1 AGIPTWSPTVV
12 LICRSTAYVWQS
24 GRDAQFSADCGLI
37 GSGYGGGVA
46 ASRMARAQ
54 PKQSVC
60 VLERGLER
68 WPGEYPKSLWDVL
81 QQVRVTGHI
90 SFGPIKDLYIGIG
103 RITSL
108 YQWIIGKGSNAFVA
122 NGKFVS
128 LNFNDFRT
136 NAPGGLGGTSLVN
149 ANVFLRPDSRVLE
162 SPKFPSQLRQHA
174 VLDPYFRRA
183 MAMLEPTKSRKV
195 FPKDDVFRRQ
205 AIHVGLGDCFMSVD
219 QTVTFE
225 DKYNATGVPMEA
237 STFSGQDIQGINDHS
252 KNHVLATY
260 LADAWSFGAE
270 LYCGCDVRYIKKHP
284 EAGYLV
290 YFREASQSLL
300 RYPSKKFR
308 WVHARKLVFL
318 GAGSIG
324 STEIVLRSREY
335 GLPTS
340 QAVGTSLSGN
350 GSMVAFGH
358 NLNKHVNAVGKVTP
372 DRDPSGN
379 TIGSMIDCRGSED
392 VDQGFILQTGTFPA
406 SLASILGVW
415 FGKAL
420 SWSQVYLVVGHD
432 QNNGSISLVKD
443 RPMLNMRGVEKTS
456 CLCRI
461 KEILVQMTRAMGGMF
476 KEHSLKVTVHPLGG
490 LGFAGDGTG
499 CTGSTSHTG
508 ELFSGEDTEV
518 HVGLCAVDGSV
529 LPRSLGAN
537 PLATITAIAERSVE
551 TMATRQGLS
560 MDLKSQAHFDLR
572 YHKHLREIKTKI
584 HFDEKMEGS
593 LSYNGKD
600 VSLSIALHVEVHQQD
615 DVFEGKLFGTVDCR
629 ALSPQSL
636 NIKEGCFRLFE
647 ADPSEPNLMTMTYD
661 FVAISCSGQKFAI
674 TGRKYFD
681 PSIAFSVAE
690 LWRAATTLFV
700 AVKLEDGSPLAS
712 GKVNISLSSFISQ
725 LQSMTASGE
734 SALGEYEIFT
744 RFLYFFTRK
753 LLKVFFAPLAP
764 LQYPEDTD
772 AVCGGPV
779 DCKTD
784 PTLLKKIVASDGIQ
798 STLRMWTPSQNRLSR
813 LPIRDILFIPGA
825 AVTYQIFASPWV
837 AENAIERFVRQGYR
851 CWCLTTRFGKEGID
865 DTEAGWTAYDAR
877 LDIAAALLEIET
889 WHHQSQSKTHT
900 PPYVIAHCVGSLA
913 LASALLD
920 GTVLNTSIAG
930 ITASQIFLHP
940 TLEPLNHWKAR
951 LRLNNLYRLLAGN
964 WFPCTTTRT
973 ADPIQRALNFILR
986 FYPQF
991 NKRELCDSIV
1001 CHRCNLVFGRLWN
1014 HANLNAAT
1022 HTYLHA
1028 VFGGV
1033 HTRCIQHLATSGQ
1046 RRAVLDND
1054 YHSLVTDKNLR
1065 RLRGIPMLVFGGADN
1080 NVYSPESTRETCRVL
1095 EQRGE
1100 AVRMKVFEGL
1110 GHLDC
1115 WMSERAASKGGVYDT
1130 VVEEVRRVMHG

>member
-1 AGIPTWSPTVV
+1 MPSFQLTVAVCAYVAFLTNYIFKMAGIVDTRAALANPYHTVKPSYDV
-12 LICRSTAYVWQS
+12 VV
-24 GRDAQFSADCGLI
+24 I

-81 QQVRVTGHI
+81 HQIRVTGHI
-90 SFGPIKDLYIGIG
+90 SFGPIKDLYIQFG
-103 RITSL
+103 RVTSL
-108 YQWIIGKGSNAFVA
+108 YQWIVGKGSHAFVA
-122 NGKFVS
+122 NGILVFLDFKG
-128 LNFNDFRT
+128 FRT
-136 NAPGGLGGTSLVN
+136 NALQGLGGTSLVN
-149 ANVFLRPDSRVLE
+149 ANVFLRPDPRIFE
-162 SPKFPSQLRQHA
+162 SSKFPSELRQHA
-174 VLDPYFRRA
+174 VLDPYFQRA
-183 MAMLEPTKSRKV
+183 MAMLEPTKATKV
-195 FPKDDVFRRQ
+195 FPKDDVFRKQ
-205 AIHVGLGDCFMSVD
+205 AIHVGLGDYFKSVD

-225 DKYNATGVPMEA
+225 DKYNATGVPMKA

-252 KNHVLATY
+252 KNHVLGTY

-270 LYCGCDVRYIKKHP
+270 LYCGCDVQYVKKHP
-284 EAGYLV
+284 EGGYLV
-290 YFREASQSLL
+290 YYRETSQSFF
-300 RYPSKKFR
+300 RYPSKKLR

-324 STEIVLRSREY
+324 STETVLRSREH

-340 QAVGTSLSGN
+340 QAVGSGLSGN

-358 NLNKHVNAVGKVTP
+358 NLNEHVNAVGNVTP
-372 DRDPSGN
+372 DTDPSGN

-406 SLASILGVW
+406 SLASILSVW
-415 FGKAL
+415 FGTAL
-420 SWSQVYLVVGHD
+420 SWSQIYLVVGHD
-432 QNNGSISLVKD
+432 QNNGS
-443 RPMLNMRGVEKTS
+443 
-456 CLCRI
+456 
-461 KEILVQMTRAMGGMF
+461 MTHAMGGVF

-560 MDLKSQAHFDLR
+560 MGLKSEAHFDLR
-572 YHKHLREIKTKI
+572 YRKHLREIKTRI

-593 LSYNGKD
+593 LSYNGEA
-600 VSLSIALHVEVHQQD
+600 VSLNIALHVEVHQQD
-615 DVFEGKLFGTVDCR
+615 DVFEGKLFGTVGCR

-661 FVAISCSGQKFAI
+661 FVAVSFRGQKFVI
-674 TGRKYFD
+674 TCRKYFD

-690 LWRAATTLFV
+690 LWKAATTLFV
-700 AVKLEDGSPLAS
+700 AVKLEDGSPLAP
-712 GKVNISLSSFISQ
+712 GKVNISLSGFISQ
-725 LQSMTASGE
+725 LQSMTVSGG
-734 SALGEYEIFT
+734 SALKEYKIFT

-772 AVCGGPV
+772 AVCGGTV

-798 STLRMWTPSQNRLSR
+798 STLRMWTPSHNRLSR
-813 LPIRDILFIPGA
+813 LPIKDVLFIPGA

-851 CWCLTTRFGKEGID
+851 CWCLTTRFGKEGVD
-865 DTEAGWTAYDAR
+865 DTKAGWTAYDAR

-940 TLEPLNHWKAR
+940 TLKPLNHWKAR

-964 WFPCTTTRT
+964 WFSCTTTRT
-973 ADPIQRALNFILR
+973 ADPIQRTLDFVLR
-986 FYPQF
+986 FYPQS

-1033 HTRCIQHLATSGQ
+1033 HTRCVQHLATSGQ

-1054 YHSLVTDKNLR
+1054 YHSLVTDENLR
-1065 RLRGIPMLVFGGADN
+1065 RLRGIPILVFGGADN

-1130 VVEEVRRVMHG
+1130 VVEEVRRVMHIQEVRHMPSYG